1 MTRFLVRHRTEY
13 RYDEPVTAGHTVTR
27 LEPRPL
33 DHQRVLR
40 TGMDVEPEPSGHSR
54 YVDQF
59 GNHVTYLAFDAPH
72 TVLAVTAT
80 SEVELGEWVPFAP
93 PAWGRRWE
101 DAVEATAHD
110 GSDDGLLA
118 RACRL
123 DSPLVRRH
131 PDLAA
136 FAAASFTPGR
146 PFAEAASELTGRIFA
161 DFEFVAGATDV
172 TTPVLEVL
180 ARRRGVCQDFAHL
193 LLGALRS
200 LGLGARYVSGYIE
213 TGNGD
218 AGTPGLVGAEA
229 SHAWV
234 ALYVPGTGWVDLD
247 PTNGLVHPDRHVTVA
262 WGRDYT
268 DVAPVR
274 GVVVGPPVH
283 QDLTITVTVRP
294 LDEALSA

>member
-1 MTRFLVRHRTEY
+1 MTVTRFLVRHRTEY

-33 DHQRVLR
+33 PHQQVLH
-40 TGMDVEPEPSGHSR
+40 TGMDVDPEPSRHSR
-54 YVDQF
+54 YVDHF
-59 GNHVTYLAFDAPH
+59 GNHATYLAFDDPH
-72 TVLAVTAT
+72 TVLSVTAS
-80 SEVELGEWVPFAP
+80 SEVELAVRPPLGDGWVVP
-93 PAWGRRWE
+93 WE
-101 DAVEATAHD
+101 DVVAATGRD
-110 GSDDGLLA
+110 RTDDGLAA

-131 PDLAA
+131 PDLAG
-136 FAAASFTPGR
+136 FAAASFAIGR
-146 PFAEAASELTGRIFA
+146 PWAEAATDLTTRIFH
-161 DFEFVAGATDV
+161 DFEFVPGATDV

-180 ARRRGVCQDFAHL
+180 VARRGVCQDFAHL

-200 LGLGARYVSGYIE
+200 LGLAARYVSGYVE
-213 TGNGD
+213 TEPPSD
-218 AGTPGLVGAEA
+218 DPAAPGLVGAEA

-247 PTNGLVHPDRHVTVA
+247 PTNGLVHPTRHITVG

-283 QDLTITVTVRP
+283 QNLHITVSVQSVDR
-294 LDEALSA
+294 S